1 MTGRVALSQSAA
13 ADPVACRHVTI
24 EYLDRVIK
32 RADARKSAW
41 ACENDRSDW
50 DNAQFYAMGF
60 VVFVVFEQKLWMSID
75 ISVGIFYNKY
85 NWNSTDLEK
94 QFYAEF

>member
-1 MTGRVALSQSAA
+1 MTEAIG
-13 ADPVACRHVTI
+13 
-24 EYLDRVIK
+24 
-32 RADARKSAW
+32 
-41 ACENDRSDW
+41 